1 MNLEQYLQEVTL
13 KGTDEKIE
21 NLLNIALKEVFT
33 KEYVAKIDSTLKK
46 AIKIKE
52 KNLAFNEAA
61 YTAGKTIVINSRVFH
76 NLEYTQKITLLLH
89 EFIHILQKNKG
100 FFSGNKFKEII
111 NLSNK
116 LWDIANRYKL
126 ETLGDLLLNKKVPKE
141 YLNKNEILSYLMN
154 SKFNW
159 SKISPEGKEEFVKT
173 LKNSRII
180 NISSDFWTA
189 RLN

>member
-13 KGTDEKIE
+13 KGTDKKIE
-21 NLLNIALKEVFT
+21 DLLNIALREVFT
-33 KEYVAKIDSTLKK
+33 KEYTTKIDGILKK
-46 AIKIKE
+46 SIKIKE
-52 KNLAFNEAA
+52 KNLAFNKAA
-61 YTAGKTIVINSRVFH
+61 YTAGKIIVINSRVFH

-100 FFSGNKFKEII
+100 FFSGNKFEEII
-111 NLSNK
+111 DLSNK

-126 ETLGDLLLNKKVPKE
+126 ETLGDLLLNKKISKK

-159 SKISPEGKEEFVKT
+159 SKISPEGKREFIKV
-173 LKNSRII
+173 LRNSRII
-180 NISSDFWTA
+180 NISSDFWTT